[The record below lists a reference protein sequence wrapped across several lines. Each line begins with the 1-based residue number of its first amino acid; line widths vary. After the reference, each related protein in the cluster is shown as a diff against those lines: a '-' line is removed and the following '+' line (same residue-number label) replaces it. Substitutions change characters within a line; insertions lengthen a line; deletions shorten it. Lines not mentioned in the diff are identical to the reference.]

1 MCDYLAALGVEILG
15 TNVRAGRLEIDV
27 LARDGEVI
35 LVVEVRS
42 RGAGAWVR
50 AFDSIDWRKRQR
62 IRNAGE
68 RLWRFRFAKRT
79 DVHRMRFDCA
89 SVAFDADGTAH
100 VEYVRSAF

>member
-1 MCDYLAALGVEILG
+1 MSDYLAAQGVEILG

-35 LVVEVRS
+35 VVVEVRS
-42 RGAGAWVR
+42 RGSGAWVR

-68 RLWRFRFAKRT
+68 RLWRSRFAKRT

-89 SVAFDADGTAH
+89 SVSFDADGTAH